1 MKLVWIYKSIIFI
14 ATTVVYNGRKGNS
27 LSSPL
32 RWSGW
37 VTAKIHWNAV
47 DESCS
52 VSLLWGD
59 SCSPLM
65 TNNIEDWS
73 ICPVLAQGNTPPVQ
87 LSTTASINQPQNEAS
102 CFFQKT
108 IISDSITYQCI
119 RFDRE
124 YLKMENI
131 VFKEPNFNFADF
143 LYFLSISFIA
153 TLICIISNVCFG
165 FSLLSLFHCLKVES

>member
-1 MKLVWIYKSIIFI
+1 MIKSYKFEKS
-14 ATTVVYNGRKGNS
+14 
-27 LSSPL
+27 
-32 RWSGW
+32 
-37 VTAKIHWNAV
+37 AKI
-47 DESCS
+47 
-52 VSLLWGD
+52 LTRIG
-59 SCSPLM
+59 
-65 TNNIEDWS
+65 
-73 ICPVLAQGNTPPVQ
+73 PV
-87 LSTTASINQPQNEAS
+87 